1 MLGGIRDMEKNGIIQ
16 VEDLCKRFGEVQAVD
31 HLDFSVR
38 EGEIFGF
45 LGPNGAGKTTTI
57 RMLVGVLR
65 PDSGSARIDG
75 HDVLKEPVS
84 AKESV
89 GVVPESSN
97 LYGELSAMENLIY
110 MAQLYDV
117 PKKEWKLRGEELL
130 QEFNLFDRKN
140 GKFQGFSRGMKRRL
154 TVAAALVHRPRIL
167 FLDEPTTGLDVMSA
181 RGLRGVVKNL
191 KKKGVTVFLTTHLIQ
206 EAEDL
211 CDRVAIIVKGKIR
224 IIDTPE
230 ALKEKVK
237 ETEVLEIRPNPVS
250 QALPGKIEALAGV
263 EKAALVEDKLRLHGK
278 SLHGS
283 ICQIL
288 NQLKAE
294 GVGILSIQTLTP
306 TLEDAFVK
314 LTGVDA
320 EIMRVDKPIKMGGP
334 G

>member
-1 MLGGIRDMEKNGIIQ
+1 MEDKGIIRVQ
-16 VEDLCKRFGEVQAVD
+16 GLCKRFGEIQAVD
-31 HLDFSVR
+31 GLEFSVR

-57 RMLVGVLR
+57 RMLVGLLK
-65 PDSGSARIDG
+65 PDAGSAWVNGFDALRDP
-75 HDVLKEPVS
+75 VL
-84 AKESV
+84 AKKSV

-97 LYGELSAMENLIY
+97 LYSELTAWENLIY
-110 MAQLYDV
+110 MGQLYGV
-117 PKKEWKLRGEELL
+117 PKKEWEKRAEELL
-130 QEFNLFDRKN
+130 RDFNLLDRRD

-154 TVAAALVHRPRIL
+154 TIAAALVHRPKIL

-181 RGLRGVVKNL
+181 RGLRGVIKQL

-224 IIDTPE
+224 VTDTPE
-230 ALKEKVK
+230 ALKDKVK
-237 ETEVLEIRPNPVS
+237 ETEVLEIRPVPVS
-250 QALPGKIEALAGV
+250 QALSGKMEALPGV
-263 EKAALVEDKLRLHGK
+263 EKAGLVEDKLRLYGK

-288 NQLKAE
+288 NQLNAE
-294 GVGILSIQTLTP
+294 GVSILSIQTLTP

-320 EIMRVDKPIKMGGP
+320 EVMRVDKPVKMGGP

>member
-1 MLGGIRDMEKNGIIQ
+1 VK
-16 VEDLCKRFGEVQAVD
+16 
-31 HLDFSVR
+31 
-38 EGEIFGF
+38 
-45 LGPNGAGKTTTI
+45 
-57 RMLVGVLR
+57 
-65 PDSGSARIDG
+65 
-75 HDVLKEPVS
+75 

-110 MAQLYDV
+110 MGQLYGL
-117 PKKEWKLRGEELL
+117 PKKEWSGRSEELL
-130 QEFNLFDRKN
+130 QEFNLLDRKD

-154 TVAAALVHRPRIL
+154 TIAAALIHRPRIL

-181 RGLRGVVKNL
+181 RGLRGVVKSL

-224 IIDTPE
+224 IIDTPQ
-230 ALKEKVK
+230 ALKERVK
-237 ETEVLEIRPNPVS
+237 ETEVLEIRPKPIS
-250 QALPGKIEALAGV
+250 QALPGKMEALPGV
-263 EKAALVEDKLRLHGK
+263 DKAALVEDKLRLYGK

-283 ICQIL
+283 VCQIL
-288 NQLKAE
+288 NQLNAE

-320 EIMRVDKPIKMGGP
+320 EVMRVDKPVKMGGP

>member
-1 MLGGIRDMEKNGIIQ
+1 MEKKGIIQ
-16 VEDLCKRFGEVQAVD
+16 AQDLCKRFGEVQAVD
-31 HLDFSVR
+31 HLSFSVG

-57 RMLVGVLR
+57 RVLVGLLK
-65 PDSGSARIDG
+65 PDFGSALVNG
-75 HDVLKEPVS
+75 YDVLKEPVK

-97 LYGELSAMENLIY
+97 LYGELSAIENLIY

-117 PKKEWKLRGEELL
+117 PKKDWEARGEDLL
-130 QEFNLFDRKN
+130 REFNLFDRRN

-154 TVAAALVHRPRIL
+154 TIAAALVHRPRIL

-191 KKKGVTVFLTTHLIQ
+191 KKKGVTIFLTTHLIQ

-224 IIDTPE
+224 VIDTPE
-230 ALKEKVK
+230 ALKESVK
-237 ETEVLEIRPNPVS
+237 ETEVLEVRPKPIS
-250 QALPGKIEALAGV
+250 QALAGKMEALPGV
-263 EKAALVEDKLRLHGK
+263 DKAILVEDKLRLFGK

-283 ICQIL
+283 VLQIL
-288 NQLKAE
+288 NQLRTE
-294 GVGILSIQTLTP
+294 GADILSIQTLTP

-320 EIMRVDKPIKMGGP
+320 EVMRVDKPIKMGGP

>member
-1 MLGGIRDMEKNGIIQ
+1 MDKNGIIRVQ
-16 VEDLCKRFGEVQAVD
+16 GLSKRFGDIQAVD
-31 HLDFSVR
+31 QLDFLVN

-57 RMLVGVLR
+57 RILVGLLR
-65 PDSGSARIDG
+65 PDSGTALVNG
-75 HDVLKEPVS
+75 YDVLNEPVR

-110 MAQLYDV
+110 MCQLYGL
-117 PKKEWKLRGEELL
+117 PKKDWRGRAEELL
-130 QEFNLFDRKN
+130 QEFNLFDRKD

-154 TVAAALVHRPRIL
+154 TIAAALVHRPSIL

-181 RGLRGVVKNL
+181 RGLREAINNL

-230 ALKEKVK
+230 ALKESVR
-237 ETEVLEIRPNPVS
+237 ETEVLEIRPHPVS
-250 QALPGKIEALAGV
+250 QALPGEMEALSGV
-263 EKAALVEDKLRLHGK
+263 EKAALVGDRLRLYGK

-283 ICQIL
+283 VCQIFNRL
-288 NQLKAE
+288 NAK
-294 GVGILSIQTLTP
+294 GVSILSIQTLTP

-320 EIMRVDKPIKMGGP
+320 EVMRVDKPVKMGGP

>member
-1 MLGGIRDMEKNGIIQ
+1 MEKKGIIQ
-16 VEDLCKRFGEVQAVD
+16 VQDLCKRFGELQAVD

-57 RMLVGVLR
+57 RMLVGLLR
-65 PDSGSARIDG
+65 PDSGSALVNG
-75 HDVLKEPVS
+75 HDVQKEPVR

-97 LYGELSAMENLIY
+97 LYGELSAIENLIY

-117 PKKEWKLRGEELL
+117 PKKEWEPRGEELL
-130 QEFNLFDRKN
+130 KEFNLLDRKD

-154 TVAAALVHRPRIL
+154 TIAAALVHRPRIL

-181 RGLRGVVKNL
+181 RGLRGVIKNL
-191 KKKGVTVFLTTHLIQ
+191 KKKGVTIFLTTHLIQ

-230 ALKEKVK
+230 ALKEKVR
-237 ETEVLEIRPNPVS
+237 ETEVLEIKPNPVS
-250 QALPGKIEALAGV
+250 QALPGKMEALVGV
-263 EKAALVEDKLRLHGK
+263 EKAVLVEDKLRLYGK

-283 ICQIL
+283 VCQIL
-288 NQLKAE
+288 NQLNAE

-320 EIMRVDKPIKMGGP
+320 EVMRVDKPVKMGGP

>member
-1 MLGGIRDMEKNGIIQ
+1 MEKNGVIQ
-16 VEDLCKRFGEVQAVD
+16 VKDLCKRFGEVQAVD

-57 RMLVGVLR
+57 RMLVGLLR
-65 PDSGSARIDG
+65 PDSGSALVNG
-75 HDVLKEPVS
+75 YDVLKEPVK

-97 LYGELSAMENLIY
+97 LYGELSAIENLIY
-110 MAQLYDV
+110 MAQLYDA
-117 PKKEWKLRGEELL
+117 PKKEWEPRGEELL
-130 QEFNLFDRKN
+130 KEFNLLDRKD

-154 TVAAALVHRPRIL
+154 TIAAALVHRPRIL

-181 RGLRGVVKNL
+181 RGLRGVIKNL

-237 ETEVLEIRPNPVS
+237 ETEVLEIRPKPIS
-250 QALPGKIEALAGV
+250 QALPGKMEALVGV
-263 EKAALVEDKLRLHGK
+263 EKAVLVEDKLRLYGK

-283 ICQIL
+283 VCQIL
-288 NQLKAE
+288 NQLNAE

-320 EIMRVDKPIKMGGP
+320 EVMRVDKPVKMGGP

>member
-1 MLGGIRDMEKNGIIQ
+1 MDIDGIIQ
-16 VEDLCKRFGEVQAVD
+16 AEVLTKRFGDVQAVD
-31 HLDFSVR
+31 QLSFSVQD
-38 EGEIFGF
+38 GEIFGF

-57 RMLVGVLR
+57 RMLVGLLR
-65 PDSGSARIDG
+65 PDSGTAVVNG
-75 HDVLKEPVS
+75 YDVLHEPVR

-97 LYGELSAMENLIY
+97 LYGELSALENLIY
-110 MAQLYDV
+110 MCQLYGL
-117 PKKEWKLRGEELL
+117 PKKDWRTRGTELL
-130 QEFNLFDRKN
+130 EEFNLLDRKDS
-140 GKFQGFSRGMKRRL
+140 KFQGFSRGMRRRL
-154 TVAAALVHRPRIL
+154 TIAAALVHRPRIL

-181 RGLRGVVKNL
+181 RGLRGVIRNL

-224 IIDTPE
+224 VTDTPK
-230 ALKEKVK
+230 ALKESVK
-237 ETEVLEIRPNPVS
+237 ETEVLELKVHP
-250 QALPGKIEALAGV
+250 LPPSLLQDMEVIKGV
-263 EKAALVEDKLRLHGK
+263 EKATIIEDKLRLYGQ

-283 ICQIL
+283 IGAITNQIDA
-288 NQLKAE
+288 K
-294 GVGILSIQTLTP
+294 GIKISSVNTLVP

-320 EIMRVDKPIKMGGP
+320 EVLRVDKPLKMGGQ

>member
-1 MLGGIRDMEKNGIIQ
+1 MEKNGIIQ
-16 VEDLCKRFGEVQAVD
+16 VGDLCKRFGEVQAVD
-31 HLDFSVR
+31 HIGFSVR

-57 RMLVGVLR
+57 RMLVGLLR
-65 PDSGSARIDG
+65 PDSGSALVNG
-75 HDVLKEPVS
+75 HDVLKDPVR

-117 PKKEWKLRGEELL
+117 PKKEWEPRGEELL
-130 QEFNLFDRKN
+130 REFNLLDRKN
-140 GKFQGFSRGMKRRL
+140 GEFQGFSRGMKRRL
-154 TVAAALVHRPRIL
+154 TIAAALVHRPRIL

-181 RGLRGVVKNL
+181 RGLRGVIKNL

-250 QALPGKIEALAGV
+250 QALSGKMEALPGV
-263 EKAALVEDKLRLHGK
+263 EKATLVEDKLRLYGK
-278 SLHGS
+278 SLHGLV
-283 ICQIL
+283 CQIL
-288 NQLKAE
+288 NQLNAE

-320 EIMRVDKPIKMGGP
+320 EVMRVDKPVKMGGP

>member
-1 MLGGIRDMEKNGIIQ
+1 MDKNEIIQ
-16 VEDLCKRFGEVQAVD
+16 AQGLSKRFGDLQAVD
-31 HLDFSVR
+31 QLSFSVK

-57 RMLVGVLR
+57 RMLVGLLR
-65 PDSGSARIDG
+65 PDSGTALVNG
-75 HDVLKEPVS
+75 YDVLNEPVR

-117 PKKEWKLRGEELL
+117 LKKEWIPRGEELL
-130 QEFNLFDRKN
+130 QEFGLLDRKD
-140 GKFQGFSRGMKRRL
+140 GKFHEFSRGMKRRL
-154 TVAAALVHRPRIL
+154 TIAAALVHRPRIL

-181 RGLRGVVKNL
+181 RGLRAVIKNL

-211 CDRVAIIVKGKIR
+211 CDRVVIIVKGKIR

-230 ALKEKVK
+230 ALKESVK
-237 ETEVLEIRPNPVS
+237 ETEVLEMKVQP
-250 QALPGKIEALAGV
+250 LPPSLPKDLEVIEGV
-263 EKAALVEDKLRLHGK
+263 EKAMIIEDKLRLYGQ

-283 ICQIL
+283 IVPIINRL
-288 NQLKAE
+288 DAK
-294 GVGILSIQTLTP
+294 GITISSIYSLTP

-320 EIMRVDKPIKMGGP
+320 EVMRADKPIKMGGP

>member
-1 MLGGIRDMEKNGIIQ
+1 MEKNEIIQ
-16 VEDLCKRFGEVQAVD
+16 VKDLCKRFGDLQALD

-45 LGPNGAGKTTTI
+45 LGPNGAGKTTSI
-57 RMLVGVLR
+57 RMLVGLLK
-65 PDSGSARIDG
+65 PDSGSASVNG
-75 HDVLKEPVS
+75 YDVLKAPVK

-97 LYGELSAMENLIY
+97 LYGELSARENLIY

-117 PKKEWKLRGEELL
+117 PKNEWEPRGEELL
-130 QEFNLFDRKN
+130 KEFNLLDRKDS
-140 GKFQGFSRGMKRRL
+140 KFQGFSRGMKRRL
-154 TVAAALVHRPRIL
+154 TIAAALVHRPRIL

-181 RGLRGVVKNL
+181 RGLRGVIKNL

-237 ETEVLEIRPNPVS
+237 ETEVLEIRPKPVS
-250 QALPGKIEALAGV
+250 QALPGKMEAIPGV
-263 EKAALVEDKLRLHGK
+263 EKAALVEDKLRLYGK

-283 ICQIL
+283 VLQIL
-288 NQLKAE
+288 NQFNTE
-294 GVGILSIQTLTP
+294 GISVLSIQTLTP

-320 EIMRVDKPIKMGGP
+320 EIMRVDKPLKMGGP

>member
-1 MLGGIRDMEKNGIIQ
+1 MEKNGIIKVQ
-16 VEDLCKRFGEVQAVD
+16 DLCKRFGEVQAVD

-57 RMLVGVLR
+57 RMLVGLLN
-65 PDSGSARIDG
+65 PDSGSALVNG
-75 HDVLKEPVS
+75 YDVLKEPVK

-97 LYGELSAMENLIY
+97 LYGELSAIENLIY

-117 PKKEWKLRGEELL
+117 PKKEWRGRGEELL
-130 QEFNLFDRKN
+130 HEFNLLDRKN

-154 TVAAALVHRPRIL
+154 TIAAALVHRPRIL

-181 RGLRGVVKNL
+181 RGLRGVIKNL
-191 KKKGVTVFLTTHLIQ
+191 KKKGVTIFLTTHLIQ

-230 ALKEKVK
+230 ALKERVK
-237 ETEVLEIRPNPVS
+237 ETEMLEIRPNPVS
-250 QALPGKIEALAGV
+250 QALPGKMEALPGV
-263 EKAALVEDKLRLHGK
+263 EKATLVEGKLRLYGK
-278 SLHGS
+278 SLHLS
-283 ICQIL
+283 ICQIVTQL
-288 NQLKAE
+288 NAE
-294 GVGILSIQTLTP
+294 GVSIVFIQTLSP

-320 EIMRVDKPIKMGGP
+320 EVMRVDKPVKMGGP

>member
-1 MLGGIRDMEKNGIIQ
+1 MEKNEIIQ
-16 VEDLCKRFGEVQAVD
+16 AQDLCKRFGEIQAVD
-31 HLDFSVR
+31 HLGFSVR

-45 LGPNGAGKTTTI
+45 LGPNGAGKTTSI
-57 RMLVGVLR
+57 RMLVGLLQ
-65 PDSGSARIDG
+65 PDSGSALVNG
-75 HDVLKEPVS
+75 YDVLKEPVK

-117 PKKEWKLRGEELL
+117 PKSEWEPRGEELL
-130 QEFNLFDRKN
+130 KEFNLLDRKN
-140 GKFQGFSRGMKRRL
+140 SKFQGFSRGMKRRL
-154 TVAAALVHRPRIL
+154 TIAAALVCRPRIL

-181 RGLRGVVKNL
+181 RGLRGVIKNL

-224 IIDTPE
+224 IIGAPQ

-250 QALPGKIEALAGV
+250 QALPGKMEALPGV
-263 EKAALVEDKLRLHGK
+263 EKATLVEDRLRLYGN

-283 ICQIL
+283 VCKIL
-288 NQLKAE
+288 NQLNAD

-320 EIMRVDKPIKMGGP
+320 EVMRVDKPVKMGGP

>member
-1 MLGGIRDMEKNGIIQ
+1 MEKNGIIQ

-31 HLDFSVR
+31 HLDFSVK

-57 RMLVGVLR
+57 RMLVGLLR
-65 PDSGSARIDG
+65 PDSGSALVNG
-75 HDVLKEPVS
+75 HDVLKEPVK

-110 MAQLYDV
+110 MGQLYGL
-117 PKKEWKLRGEELL
+117 PKKEWRGRSEELL
-130 QEFNLFDRKN
+130 QEFNLLDRKD

-154 TVAAALVHRPRIL
+154 TIAAALIHRPRIL

-224 IIDTPE
+224 VTDTPE
-230 ALKEKVK
+230 ALKERVK
-237 ETEVLEIRPNPVS
+237 ETEVLEIRPNPAS
-250 QALPGKIEALAGV
+250 PALPGKLEALPGV
-263 EKAALVEDKLRLHGK
+263 QKATLVEDKLRLYGK

-283 ICQIL
+283 VCQIL
-288 NQLKAE
+288 NQLNAG
-294 GVGILSIQTLTP
+294 GVSILSIQTLTP

-320 EIMRVDKPIKMGGP
+320 EVMRVDKPVKMGGP

>member
-1 MLGGIRDMEKNGIIQ
+1 MEGKEIIQ
-16 VEDLCKRFGEVQAVD
+16 VQGLSKRFGEVQAVD
-31 HLDFSVR
+31 GIDVSVR

-57 RMLVGVLR
+57 RMLVGLLK
-65 PDSGSARIDG
+65 PDAGSAFING
-75 HDVLKEPVS
+75 HDVLKEPVK
-84 AKESV
+84 AKECV

-97 LYGELSAMENLIY
+97 LYGELTAMENLIY
-110 MAQLYDV
+110 MAQLYGL
-117 PKKEWKLRGEELL
+117 PKREWRGRGEELL
-130 QEFNLFDRKN
+130 QEFNLLDRKD

-154 TVAAALVHRPRIL
+154 TIAAALVHRPRIL

-181 RGLRGVVKNL
+181 RSLRQVIKKL
-191 KKKGVTVFLTTHLIQ
+191 KGKGATVFLTTHLIQ
-206 EAEDL
+206 EAEEL

-224 IIDTPE
+224 ITDTPV

-237 ETEVLEIRPNPVS
+237 ETEVLEIRPNPFS
-250 QALPGKIEALAGV
+250 QALPEKLKALPGV
-263 EKAALVEDKLRLHGK
+263 EKAILVEDTLRLYGK

-283 ICQIL
+283 VFQIL
-288 NQLKAE
+288 SQLNAE
-294 GVGILSIQTLTP
+294 GVGILSIQTLIP

-320 EIMRVDKPIKMGGP
+320 EVMRIDKPVKTGGP

>member
-1 MLGGIRDMEKNGIIQ
+1 MNKNEIIR
-16 VEDLCKRFGEVQAVD
+16 VEGLSKRFGEVQAVD
-31 HLDFSVR
+31 GLDFSVR

-57 RMLVGVLR
+57 RMLVGLLK
-65 PDSGSARIDG
+65 PDSGSGFING
-75 HDVLKEPVS
+75 HDVLKEPVK

-110 MAQLYDV
+110 MAQLYGL
-117 PKKEWKLRGEELL
+117 PKKEWMGRGEELL
-130 QEFNLFDRKN
+130 QEFNLLDRKD

-154 TVAAALVHRPRIL
+154 TIAAALVHRPRIL

-181 RGLRGVVKNL
+181 RGLRQVIKKL
-191 KKKGVTVFLTTHLIQ
+191 KGKGVTVFLTTHLIQ

-224 IIDTPE
+224 ITDTPG

-250 QALPGKIEALAGV
+250 QALPGKLQALPGV
-263 EKAALVEDKLRLHGK
+263 EKATLIEDKLRLYGK
-278 SLHGS
+278 TLHGS
-283 ICQIL
+283 VCQIL
-288 NQLKAE
+288 NQLNAE
-294 GVGILSIQTLTP
+294 GIGILSIQTLTP

-320 EIMRVDKPIKMGGP
+320 EVMRVDKPVKMGGP

>member
-1 MLGGIRDMEKNGIIQ
+1 VENNEVIRVQE
-16 VEDLCKRFGEVQAVD
+16 LCKRFGEVQAVD
-31 HLDFSVR
+31 NIDFSVR

-57 RMLVGVLR
+57 RMLVGLLR
-65 PDSGSARIDG
+65 PDSGSAFVNG
-75 HDVLKEPVS
+75 HDILKEPVR

-110 MAQLYDV
+110 MAQLYGL
-117 PKKEWKLRGEELL
+117 PKKEWRGRSEELL
-130 QEFNLFDRKN
+130 QEFNLLDRKD

-154 TVAAALVHRPRIL
+154 TIAAALIHRPRVL

-181 RGLRGVVKNL
+181 RGLRGVIKKL

-224 IIDTPE
+224 VTDTPE
-230 ALKEKVK
+230 ALKERVK
-237 ETEVLEIRPNPVS
+237 ETEVLEIRPHPVS
-250 QALPGKIEALAGV
+250 QALPGKMEALPGV
-263 EKAALVEDKLRLHGK
+263 EKATLVEDKLRLYGK
-278 SLHGS
+278 SLLGS
-283 ICQIL
+283 VCQIL
-288 NQLKAE
+288 NQLNTE

-314 LTGVDA
+314 ITGVDA
-320 EIMRVDKPIKMGGP
+320 EVMRVDKPVKMGGP

>member
-1 MLGGIRDMEKNGIIQ
+1 VEGKEIIRVQG
-16 VEDLCKRFGEVQAVD
+16 LCKRFGEVQAVD
-31 HLDFSVR
+31 HIDFSVR

-57 RMLVGVLR
+57 RMLVGLLR
-65 PDSGSARIDG
+65 PDSGSALVNG
-75 HDVLKEPVS
+75 HDVLKEPVR

-110 MAQLYDV
+110 MGQLYGL
-117 PKKEWKLRGEELL
+117 PKKEWIGRSEELL
-130 QEFNLFDRKN
+130 QEFNLLDRKD

-154 TVAAALVHRPRIL
+154 TIAAALIHRPRIL

-181 RGLRGVVKNL
+181 RGLRGVIKNL

-224 IIDTPE
+224 VTDTPD
-230 ALKEKVK
+230 ALKERVK

-250 QALPGKIEALAGV
+250 QALPGKMEALPGV
-263 EKAALVEDKLRLHGK
+263 EKAALVEDKLRLYGK
-278 SLHGS
+278 SLHQS
-283 ICQIL
+283 VYQIL
-288 NQLKAE
+288 NQLNAE
-294 GVGILSIQTLTP
+294 GVSILSIQTLTP

-320 EIMRVDKPIKMGGP
+320 EVMRIDKPVKMGGP